1 MPKINFQTCMV
12 HSGRDWLMWLQ
23 FWLIAVRVRAMPCYI
38 VEACV
43 HCKSCREECRHP
55 GRHRPA
61 EAVGLSPGAA
71 SPPFFSL
78 ISTRRGSPISM
89 KKVLFF
95 SYSSSS
101 ITLTA
106 IVLLKQ
112 RRIEIDEQ
120 GRGRHAK
127 EHRQEE
133 GKVREATENIVPC
146 PGPQN

>member
-1 MPKINFQTCMV
+1 MC
-12 HSGRDWLMWLQ
+12 
-23 FWLIAVRVRAMPCYI
+23 I
-38 VEACV
+38 V
-43 HCKSCREECRHP
+43 KSCSEECRRP
-55 GRHRPA
+55 GRRRPA
-61 EAVGLSPGAA
+61 EAVGVRPGAA

-112 RRIEIDEQ
+112 RRIEVGE
-120 GRGRHAK
+120 RGKRHAE
-127 EHRQEE
+127 EHRREE
-133 GKVREATENIVPC
+133 SKVRRVTENLSSL
-146 PGPQN
+146 PGGHRITSDQVQFSTLISLSSACERKAEKYRL